1 MRHDKFL
8 YANKGST
15 KSLSNDGGRT
25 KRGLTDWAYRTSTHE
40 ASPSRSTAKG
50 VREGFAQNPYLEN
63 MNLIRQMNGLSK
75 PTDHVGQ
82 QRNDKFMW
90 ELSQLISV
98 CFIELNFELS

>member
-1 MRHDKFL
+1 MRHGKFL

-50 VREGFAQNPYLEN
+50 EHEGFAHNPHLEKYEFGTLYATVCQNRLT
-63 MNLIRQMNGLSK
+63 I
-75 PTDHVGQ
+75 
-82 QRNDKFMW
+82 
-90 ELSQLISV
+90 
-98 CFIELNFELS
+98 

>member
-8 YANKGST
+8 YANMSST

-50 VREGFAQNPYLEN
+50 EHEGFAHNPHLKKYESGTLYATACQNRLT
-63 MNLIRQMNGLSK
+63 I
-75 PTDHVGQ
+75 
-82 QRNDKFMW
+82 
-90 ELSQLISV
+90 
-98 CFIELNFELS
+98 

>member
-40 ASPSRSTAKG
+40 AAPTRSTAKG
-50 VREGFAQNPYLEN
+50 EHEGFAHKSTLE
-63 MNLIRQMNGLSK
+63 K
-75 PTDHVGQ
+75 V
-82 QRNDKFMW
+82 
-90 ELSQLISV
+90 
-98 CFIELNFELS
+98 